1 MTNKSEINVFL
12 HTIED
17 VNSFY
22 KNIYVQN
29 NRYVIYATH
38 AGVFEYIK
46 EFYCSEVIL
55 FSTLIN
61 PKEISK
67 INIDTENLSLEILNI
82 LDSRYS
88 DEISK
93 KIKIERINYFIS
105 LYSYHFPF
113 VLMGLF
119 TFKELMLKV
128 KSANKN
134 IVFDYTDSFYGVFS
148 MKEFL
153 EYTFSSNDVK
163 IAWYKSEIKQSK
175 NGITDLIIKAVKNSK
190 KAFSIAVDYLY
201 EYLAY
206 NYKNK
211 KTILY
216 MDNLYDVSFLKRLGE
231 FRLIAYA
238 HQALSHKFSKPLV
251 VSVTIDSVFE
261 KRKEEAGS
269 LKEFLSKVLIK
280 DFTKKIE
287 QYTIGL
293 KTLDELLSRENI
305 DLTIWGSPP
314 VQGFKALFYD
324 YCMAKKISA
333 IGVQH
338 GANYIDKKYQKHY
351 YSDFIRCNH
360 YISYGFTKEDLKN
373 NFKDKAIH
381 NLEVYSY
388 GTNKS
393 IKPKESSKYNVVD
406 VLFPVTNTISIFDG
420 GFTRV
425 KPDVL
430 HADQMS
436 ILNLLEEESKS
447 NITSLIK
454 PFSNTDIWQTSVF
467 LNLQKLQFAKVQ
479 WKKALAVLLNE
490 ITPKCVIIEFM
501 STPLY
506 EVLDLDVEIFLFIR
520 DIDNLT
526 DKARGMLNK
535 RVYMVEDFN
544 EFSILF
550 KKWINKD
557 LAKKR
562 DNSYYNYYVK
572 KENTKESIIKL
583 IKEI

>member
-1 MTNKSEINVFL
+1 MTSKSEINVFL

-17 VNSFY
+17 VNHFY
-22 KNIYVQN
+22 KKIYIES
-29 NRYVIYATH
+29 NRYIIYATH

-55 FSTLIN
+55 LSTLISQ
-61 PKEISK
+61 KEISK
-67 INIDTENLSLEILNI
+67 INTDTENLSQEIVNS

-88 DEISK
+88 HEISK
-93 KIKIERINYFIS
+93 KIKIETINYFTA

-113 VLMGLF
+113 VLMGMF
-119 TFKELMLKV
+119 TFKELLLKV
-128 KSANKN
+128 KSANNN

-153 EYTFSSNDVK
+153 EHTFSSGDVK
-163 IAWYKSEIKQSK
+163 IAWYKSEVKQRKKGIK
-175 NGITDLIIKAVKNSK
+175 GLIIKAAKNPNR
-190 KAFSIAVDYLY
+190 AFQTVVDYLY
-201 EYLAY
+201 EYVAY

-216 MDNLYDVSFLKRLGE
+216 MDNLYDLSFLKRLGE
-231 FRLIAYA
+231 FKLIPYAY
-238 HQALSHKFSKPLV
+238 QALSHKFVKPLA
-251 VSVTIDSVFE
+251 VSVTVDSVFKNRSE
-261 KRKEEAGS
+261 KADS
-269 LKEFLSKVLIK
+269 LKGFLSKVLIK

-287 QYTIGL
+287 QYVIGL
-293 KTLDELLSRENI
+293 KTLDELLHRENI
-305 DLTIWGSPP
+305 DLAIWGSPS
-314 VQGFKALFYD
+314 VHGFKALFYD
-324 YCMAKKISA
+324 YCMVKGISVV
-333 IGVQH
+333 GVQH
-338 GANYIDKKYQKHY
+338 GANYIDKNYQKHY
-351 YSDFIRCNH
+351 YSDFIRCTH
-360 YISYGFTKEDLKN
+360 YISYGFTKEDLKS
-373 NFKDKAIH
+373 NFKDKAME
-381 NLEVYSY
+381 NLKVYPY
-388 GTNKS
+388 GTAKS
-393 IKPKESSKYNVVD
+393 MKQNESKKHYSID

-425 KPDVL
+425 KPDIL
-430 HADQMS
+430 HADQMA

-447 NITSLIK
+447 SITSLIK

-479 WKKALAVLLNE
+479 WKKTLTALLSEL
-490 ITPKCVIIEFM
+490 TPKCVIIEFM

-506 EVLDLDVEIFLFIR
+506 EVLELDAEIFLFIR
-520 DIDNLT
+520 DIDSLT
-526 DKARGMLNK
+526 DKAREMLSK
-535 RVYMVEDFN
+535 RAYIVEDFN

-572 KENTKESIIKL
+572 KENTKENITKL